1 MSCTPTFQLFEKHPS
16 GISAF
21 QHHMLGAASEK
32 GNCKNLKTYFG
43 EFVNYILD
51 KTEENLMTASSTA
64 REVSARVKLLQ
75 AT

>member
-1 MSCTPTFQLFEKHPS
+1 
-16 GISAF
+16 
-21 QHHMLGAASEK
+21 MLGAASEK